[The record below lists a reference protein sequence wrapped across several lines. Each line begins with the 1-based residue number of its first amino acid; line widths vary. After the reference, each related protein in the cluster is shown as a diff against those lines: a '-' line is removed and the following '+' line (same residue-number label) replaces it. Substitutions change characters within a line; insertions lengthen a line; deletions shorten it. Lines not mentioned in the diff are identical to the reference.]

1 MIYKEKKFIFIHIHK
16 TGGKSINN
24 ALHSFQDNVPFKY
37 KLWNKIY
44 SKPLNKKPIY
54 PDYLMLDTHT
64 NAIEYKEF
72 LGDDYDKFFKFTF
85 VRNPFDWQVSM
96 YFFMKEQKNHFQ
108 HDIINKLN
116 FDEYIDWRVNEDFQ
130 LQKSFVVNENNELIV
145 DYIGK
150 LENIQKDFNY
160 IQDRLNIQTNLPHV
174 NKSKHKPYYEYFN
187 KKTSNIIIE
196 AFEED
201 FDFFGYEKKI
211 NLF

>member
-1 MIYKEKKFIFIHIHK
+1 MIYKEKNFIFIHIHK
-16 TGGKSINN
+16 TGGKSINH
-24 ALHSFQDNVPFKY
+24 AFHKFQDNVPFKY

-64 NAIEYKEF
+64 NATEYKKF
-72 LGDDYDKFFKFTF
+72 LGNEYDKFFKFAI

-108 HDIINKLN
+108 HEIINKFN
-116 FDEYIDWRVNEDFQ
+116 FNEYIEWRVNEDFQ
-130 LQKSFVVNENNELIV
+130 LQKSFVVDEQDNLIV
-145 DYIGK
+145 DFVGK
-150 LENIQKDFNY
+150 LENIKNDFNH
-160 IQDRLNIQTNLPHV
+160 IQDRLNIQTSLPHV

-187 KKTSNIIIE
+187 RKTSNIILE

-201 FDFFGYEKKI
+201 FNFFGYEKKLI
-211 NLF
+211 